1 VFYVIPQ
8 AEHKQNKYAKQHSSE
23 LIDFTKKIGGVNV
36 CGPADPG
43 ESTGDKQEFY
53 CQSAGDYNGCYGG
66 KDCDAAA
73 EGDGPGGESVSGG
86 PGHEAESLSE
96 FFCQGGQEQRQKERA
111 GQKSYC

>member
-8 AEHKQNKYAKQHSSE
+8 AERKQNKYAKQHSSE

-36 CGPADPG
+36 CGSADPG
-43 ESTGDKQEFY
+43 ESAGDKQEFY

-73 EGDGPGGESVSGG
+73 ERDGSGGEAVPDGPGY
-86 PGHEAESLSE
+86 EAELPGE
-96 FFCQGGQEQRQKERA
+96 FFCQSGQNQR
-111 GQKSYC
+111 